1 MAEWIMPPEVP
12 EDVLHGAHNPDKG
25 GRPKGAT
32 DKAKTGKRNRPRE
45 THKAA
50 VIRKAAEWHVVTAE
64 VNVEVTVER
73 FFEEYAQGMT
83 VSRRYFKSQL
93 ASEISKLSQ

>member
-1 MAEWIMPPEVP
+1 MAGPFPIVDVP
-12 EDVLHGAHNPDKG
+12 AEILNQSPNKG
-25 GRPKGAT
+25 GRPEGAT
-32 DKAKTGKRNRPRE
+32 DKAKTGKRNRPRQ

-50 VIRKAAEWHVVTAE
+50 VIRKAAEWHVATAE
-64 VNVEVTVER
+64 VNIEVAVER

-83 VSRRYFKSQL
+83 ASRRYFKSQL